1 MRRHLAVS
9 IFALLSITPGFAGQL
24 PLTTKEISLMLR
36 SGYSSTA
43 VIQELSTRHFADQLD
58 SPNEKALV
66 QAGASAELIDALKS
80 GAYSLSAEQ
89 AAIARQEM
97 ADQAKRNAAEA
108 ARIRANNNTTNQD
121 RLAHSH
127 PTPVAIPGDNTIYKQ
142 LKDDLV
148 CWRSGGMAHFDD
160 DALANKK
167 LIGLYF
173 SAHWCGP
180 CRKFT
185 PELVDYYNRVAP
197 QHPELEI
204 IFVSSDRSAVEM
216 ETYMR
221 EMNMPWPA
229 IEYQKVR
236 QKGAIAKYA
245 GSGIPCLVVVDSNG
259 KVISD
264 SYKGEQYRGP
274 KKVLSDL
281 DAIFARG
288 SVAQAH

>member
-1 MRRHLAVS
+1 MRPVGLFV
-9 IFALLSITPGFAGQL
+9 FLLFVILTAGAGQL

-36 SGYSSTA
+36 SGYSSSA
-43 VIQELSTRHFADQLD
+43 VIEELSTRHFADQLD

-66 QAGASAELIDALKS
+66 QAGASAELIDALRS

-89 AAIARQEM
+89 TAIARQQM
-97 ADQAKRNAAEA
+97 ADQAKRNSAEA
-108 ARIRANNNTTNQD
+108 VRIRANNNMTNQD
-121 RLAHSH
+121 RLARSH
-127 PTPVAIPGDNTIYKQ
+127 PATFVMQGDHTIYEQ
-142 LKDDLV
+142 VKDDLV
-148 CWRSGGMAHFDD
+148 YWRSGGMAHFDD
-160 DALANKK
+160 EALADKK

-197 QHPELEI
+197 QHPELEV
-204 IFVSSDRSAVEM
+204 IFVSSDRSAAEM
-216 ETYMR
+216 EAYMH

-229 IEYQKVR
+229 IEYLKLP

-245 GSGIPCLVVVDSNG
+245 GSGIPCLVVVDQTG

-264 SYKGEQYRGP
+264 SYAGQQYRGP

-288 SVAQAH
+288 SVAQVH

>member
-1 MRRHLAVS
+1 MRHVRFF
-9 IFALLSITPGFAGQL
+9 IFLLFVILTAGAGQL

-36 SGYSSTA
+36 SGYSSSA
-43 VIQELSTRHFADQLD
+43 VIQELSTRHFADRLD

-66 QAGASAELIDALKS
+66 QAGASAELIEALRS

-89 AAIARQEM
+89 TGIARQQM

-108 ARIRANNNTTNQD
+108 ARIRANNNMTNQD
-121 RLAHSH
+121 RLARPH
-127 PTPVAIPGDNTIYKQ
+127 PTTFAIQGDNTIYQ
-142 LKDDLV
+142 QVKDDLV

-160 DALANKK
+160 EALADKK

-197 QHPELEI
+197 QHPELEV
-204 IFVSSDRSAVEM
+204 IFVSSDRSPAEM
-216 ETYMR
+216 EMYMR
-221 EMNMPWPA
+221 EMSMPWPA
-229 IEYQKVR
+229 IEYHKLP

-245 GSGIPCLVVVDSNG
+245 GSGIPCLVVVDQTG
-259 KVISD
+259 KVVSD
-264 SYKGEQYRGP
+264 SYAGQQYLGP

-281 DAIFARG
+281 DAIFAHG
-288 SVAQAH
+288 SVAQTH